1 MALWFS
7 IIVAIIIAISTQV
20 RGSGVFELD
29 LHQFQN
35 SRGLLANGIAC
46 SPACRTFFRVCLK
59 NYQNVV
65 SPGDCIFG
73 QAITPVLGTNS
84 FGVMRDG
91 LSEPIRLA
99 LNFAWPGAF
108 SLIIEAWHSPS
119 DDQPEDTTNS
129 DLLINYFAMQRKLG
143 VGQDWSQGVQSG
155 KQTELRYSYRFICKE
170 NYYGDSCSKICVPR
184 DDRFGHYTCNTE
196 GQISCLQGWR
206 GEYCEEPVC
215 LEGCST
221 KNGNCSQ
228 PGECN
233 CREGWQGT
241 FCDEC
246 KRHPSCKHGTCVQ
259 PWQCACKEGWGGLL
273 CDQDLNYCTHH
284 KPCANGA
291 TCMNTGQGSYSCTCR
306 PAFTGVNC
314 DTEVRECDSK
324 PCHNGGRCLDVENGY
339 RCVCSQGFE
348 GRQCETR
355 VLTCA
360 DSPCFHNGECRERNS
375 GRSYLCDCPR
385 GFTGLN
391 CEKKVDKCTSL
402 PCTNGGRCVIS
413 GNIRQCSCISG
424 FTGPRCEI
432 NINECAGNPCA
443 NGATCVDRINDH
455 TCVCPV
461 GYAGR
466 DCSRVS
472 DRCASAPCLNGGTCS
487 GGARGQ
493 PAACVCP
500 PRYSGSQ
507 CQYYKVPLVITPS
520 PSPDTGPRQQLRWD
534 TVCLGVGLVVVL
546 LVMLGMVLVGL
557 RHVQQQKKKERD
569 AKTMN
574 NLSDFQN
581 EVLLPTLQ
589 VKNTNKEVDLEVE
602 CPPEKFNHKHVNYH
616 LDYTTSKVY
625 KDDNF
630 SAEKDEN
637 CEKAR
642 EEKMSLG
649 RIYNE
654 RLQCRISTICPLR
667 DSMYQSVFVIAEE
680 KNECVIATEV

>member
-119 DDQPEDTTNS
+119 DDEPE
-129 DLLINYFAMQRKLG
+129 A
-143 VGQDWSQGVQSG
+143 
-155 KQTELRYSYRFICKE
+155 
-170 NYYGDSCSKICVPR
+170 
-184 DDRFGHYTCNTE
+184 
-196 GQISCLQGWR
+196 
-206 GEYCEEPVC
+206 VC

-241 FCDEC
+241 LCDEC

-259 PWQCACKEGWGGLL
+259 PWQCTCKEGWGGLL

-306 PAFTGVNC
+306 PGFTGVNC

-324 PCHNGGRCLDVENGY
+324 PCHNGGRCLDVEKGY

-355 VLTCA
+355 VLTCS
-360 DSPCFHNGECRERNS
+360 DSPCFHNGECRERNN

-443 NGATCVDRINDH
+443 DGATCVDRINDY
-455 TCVCPV
+455 TCICPA

-466 DCSRVS
+466 DCSRAS
-472 DRCASAPCLNGGTCS
+472 DRCASTPCLNGGTCS

-493 PAACVCP
+493 PGACFCP
-500 PRYSGSQ
+500 AHYSGSQ
-507 CQYYKVPLVITPS
+507 CQYYTVPLVITPS
-520 PSPDTGPRQQLRWD
+520 PSPDTGPKQLLRWD

-546 LVMLGMVLVGL
+546 LVMLCMVLVGL

-574 NLSDFQN
+574 NLSDFQK

-602 CPPEKFNHKHVNYH
+602 CPAEKFNHKHVNYH

-625 KDDNF
+625 KDDHF

-642 EEKMSLG
+642 EEKVSLG
-649 RIYNE
+649 RITNE

-667 DSMYQSVFVIAEE
+667 DSMYQSVFVVAQER
-680 KNECVIATEV
+680 NECVIATEV